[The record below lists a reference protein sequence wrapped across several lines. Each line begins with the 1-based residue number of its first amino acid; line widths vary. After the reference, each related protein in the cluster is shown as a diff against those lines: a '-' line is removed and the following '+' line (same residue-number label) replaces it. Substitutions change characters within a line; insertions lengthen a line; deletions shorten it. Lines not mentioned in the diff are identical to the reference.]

1 MPRTKQVKS
10 FLEAAFA
17 MRGLRIATRLAAGFS
32 VVAGLLLALVLAVA
46 YFGHVQREELAAKI
60 GANTQKDAVIGNL
73 KTITQDRTDYLR
85 QVVTTVNLRGALR
98 DGGELQRLGKEYNAA
113 LAELHRQPL
122 DPKERETVARLD
134 ALETEYA
141 EAEREANSQPDD
153 AATASTFQSRA
164 LTSVRKAGTEIEG
177 LGEQVIEGYKAP
189 VQSFVERGRAATTLV
204 LILTAAIALVVVF
217 VAWGITRGITG
228 PLREAVD
235 AATRVASGDLTG
247 EIEARG
253 RDEAADLLRA
263 MAEMNARLGGM
274 VLRIRQSADSIALA
288 ADQVSVG
295 NEELASRTEQQASS
309 LEESASTIEEF
320 TATVKHGA
328 QDAGQASTLA
338 GDAAKVARQG
348 GEAMQV
354 IVQRMAALAEA
365 SRKIKDIV
373 GVIDAIAFQTNIL
386 ALNAAVEAARAGEQ
400 GRGFAVVASEVRSL
414 AQRAA
419 TSAREI
425 GALIGTSVE
434 EIGTSAKLVDDAGET
449 IDGLVESVGRV
460 STLMESIAAA
470 GRQQSSGIEQIN
482 KAIGQMDA
490 VVQKNAAL
498 VSEASIAA
506 RSLNDQAG
514 ALVQTVASF
523 RLRESAEQAF
533 VEDPQAPEALPASDW
548 PVLPALTR

>member
-1 MPRTKQVKS
+1 MSFLRKVKS
-10 FLEAAFA
+10 VLEAAFA
-17 MRGLRIATRLAAGFS
+17 MRRLRIATRLAAGFC

-46 YFGHVQREELAAKI
+46 YFGHLQREELAGKI
-60 GANTQKDAVIGNL
+60 RANTNKDAVIGNL

-85 QVVTTVNLRGALR
+85 QVVTGANMRGALR
-98 DGGELQRLGKEYNAA
+98 EGGELQRLGSEFGSA
-113 LAELHRQPL
+113 LTELRRQPL
-122 DPKERETVARLD
+122 NAKERESIARIE
-134 ALETEYA
+134 ALETEYSDA
-141 EAEREANSQPDD
+141 VREATTQADD
-153 AATASTFQSRA
+153 SATASTFQSRA
-164 LTSVRKAGTEIEG
+164 VTSVRKEANEIES
-177 LGEQVIEGYKAP
+177 LSEQVIEGYKAP
-189 VQSFVERGRAATTLV
+189 VQSFVERGRAATYVV
-204 LILTAAIALVVVF
+204 LALTGAIGLIVVF

-235 AATRVASGDLTG
+235 VASRVAAGDLTG
-247 EIEARG
+247 DIDARG

-263 MAEMNARLGGM
+263 MAEMNDRLGGM
-274 VLRIRQSADSIALA
+274 VLRIRQSAESIARA
-288 ADQVSVG
+288 ADQVAVG
-295 NEELASRTEQQASS
+295 NDELASRTEQQASS

-328 QDAGQASTLA
+328 HDAGQASTLA
-338 GDAAKVARQG
+338 GDAAKVAQDG
-348 GEAMQV
+348 GEAMKV
-354 IVQRMAALAEA
+354 IVQRMTALAEA

-373 GVIDAIAFQTNIL
+373 GVIDGIAFQTNIL

-434 EIGTSAKLVDDAGET
+434 EIGTSAKLVDNAGRT

-490 VVQKNAAL
+490 VVQKNASL
-498 VSEASIAA
+498 VSEASMAA

-514 ALVQTVASF
+514 VLVQSVASF
-523 RLRESAEQAF
+523 RLREEDGAVPEADAE
-533 VEDPQAPEALPASDW
+533 PQALPAAEW